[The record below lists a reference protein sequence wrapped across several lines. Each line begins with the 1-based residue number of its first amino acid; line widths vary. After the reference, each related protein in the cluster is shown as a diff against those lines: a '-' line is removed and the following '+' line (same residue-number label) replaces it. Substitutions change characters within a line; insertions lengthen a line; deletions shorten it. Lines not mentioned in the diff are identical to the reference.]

1 MVPLALSSFP
11 SLTPFLSSSKILGL
25 YFASSWCPDCYRE
38 VTPSLNKFYHD
49 SLLLVDDKEEKKNN
63 EKRLMDIVYIS
74 SDDTIEQFSKMTN
87 TFLKDIPF
95 IPFENVKERSELKR
109 YFGTCAGKEYSGL
122 SCTNK
127 GSPFQRKFGIPTL
140 ILIDCE
146 KQSILS
152 ENGIEEL
159 MMSTKKN
166 NDGVNALDG
175 WVAKL

>member
-1 MVPLALSSFP
+1 MAPLALSSFP

-49 SLLLVDDKEEKKNN
+49 SLLLVEN

-87 TFLKDIPF
+87 TFLRDIPF

-109 YFGTCAGKEYSGL
+109 YFGACAGKEYSGL
-122 SCTNK
+122 SCGDK

-159 MMSTKKN
+159 MMSTKNN